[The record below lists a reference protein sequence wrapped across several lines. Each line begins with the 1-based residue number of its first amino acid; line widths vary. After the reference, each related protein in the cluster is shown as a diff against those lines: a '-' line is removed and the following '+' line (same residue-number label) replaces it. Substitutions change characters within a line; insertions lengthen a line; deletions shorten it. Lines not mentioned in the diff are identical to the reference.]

1 MLNLDLKA
9 LQEKMSNELAEST
22 KSSSD
27 ESGYPLVYTGQNGK
41 LTVRL
46 LYNIKMGGLQKKII
60 RHASSDGKTKVACL
74 QSYGEDCP
82 ICEAIKNVESNKG
95 KESGVQIKNGYKIR
109 GVCYAQI
116 VDHEA
121 TYFTEENSPK
131 KGDIVM
137 LMYPK
142 TVYDQLNKLIV
153 DAGPNVAKILGSNSS
168 IPAVIERT
176 QKGKDFPKFTV
187 SLYPYGESKAYS
199 TDAEYESVLNELPN
213 LAEAFTPIR
222 PTEEVRTAAKA
233 LADAIMAENF
243 GSQIVNPTIPQAT
256 VMPTPKVVTPLPET
270 DELPFDMDMAEPTNV
285 KKEPVTVT
293 QVVEEVVSKP
303 NTSGK
308 PNCFAHHDDNSDK
321 CSECKFECDCVMAM
335 E

>member
-1 MLNLDLKA
+1 MLNIDLGT
-9 LQEKMSNELAEST
+9 LQKKMSEELAET
-22 KSSSD
+22 NKSNSED
-27 ESGYPLVYTGQNGK
+27 SGYPLVYTGQNGK

-82 ICEAIKNVESNKG
+82 ICEAIKNVETNKG
-95 KESGVQIKNGYKIR
+95 KDAGCQIKYGYKIR
-109 GVCYAQI
+109 GICFAQI

-131 KGDIVM
+131 KGDVVM

-213 LAEAFTPIR
+213 LAEAFTPIK
-222 PTEEVRTAAKA
+222 PTEELRTSARAVA
-233 LADAIMAENF
+233 EAITAEYF
-243 GSQIVNPTIPQAT
+243 GSQIINPIIPQAQ
-256 VMPTPKVVTPLPET
+256 VAQTPKVVTPLPET
-270 DELPFDMDMAEPTNV
+270 DDLPFEMDMAEPTNV
-285 KKEPVTVT
+285 KKETVTVS
-293 QVVEEVVSKP
+293 QVVEEVVNKP

-308 PNCFAHHDDNSDK
+308 PNCFGKHDDGSDK
-321 CSECKFECDCVMAM
+321 CTDCKFECDCVMAM